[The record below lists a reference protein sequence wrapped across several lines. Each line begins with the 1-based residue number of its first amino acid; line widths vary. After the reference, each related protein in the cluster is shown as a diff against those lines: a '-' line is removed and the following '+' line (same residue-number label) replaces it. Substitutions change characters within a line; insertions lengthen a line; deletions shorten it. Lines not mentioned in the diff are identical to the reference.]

1 VKPAVTEVAAV
12 TEVEQ
17 VPVPLQAPPHPENV
31 KPVPGISVRTT
42 WVLAAK
48 LALQVV
54 GQLIPEGVLVTVP
67 VPETDTA
74 RVYVEAFV
82 ELKVALTEVAAV
94 TVTLQLA
101 AVPQPPPV
109 QLVKV

>member
-1 VKPAVTEVAAV
+1 VTDTELAEVKVT
-12 TEVEQ
+12 EQ

-31 KPVPGISVRTT
+31 NPVPGTSVRAT

-67 VPETDTA
+67 VP
-74 RVYVEAFV
+74 
-82 ELKVALTEVAAV
+82 
-94 TVTLQLA
+94 
-101 AVPQPPPV
+101 PPV
-109 QLVKV
+109 N